1 MNKTWKEAHILLTKP
16 LPRSQGLVSKLSD
29 KGASVLFF
37 PTLSIQEAPQNDSLM
52 LQCQRVINYDYL
64 LFVSPNA
71 VLHGMPLLKSF
82 ADIHE
87 LNAQFG
93 AVGAGTKD
101 TLNDHGVHNVIY
113 PLEDVG
119 GAALLSCLPPDL
131 TNKKIAVFRGDTGT
145 PTLEDGLMRRG
156 AFVEKIVCYRRL
168 HSSADPQPLAHAIE
182 NQHID
187 LIVTTSGDGLK
198 ALCDLIPYQLQ
209 ASLTQTPVVV
219 VSTRTFEIAHTLGFE
234 HVLQAKSPSD
244 DSILDILDQWFV

>member
-1 MNKTWKEAHILLTKP
+1 MNKTWKEAHVLLTKP

-52 LQCQRVINYDYL
+52 LQCQRAINYDYL

-82 ADIHE
+82 GDIHH
-87 LNAQFG
+87 LTAKFG

-101 TLNDHGVHNVIY
+101 TLNDHGVHDVIY
-113 PLEDVG
+113 PMEDVG
-119 GAALLSCLPPDL
+119 GAALLACFPDNL
-131 TNKKIAVFRGDTGT
+131 AHKKIAVFRGDSGT

-156 AFVEKIVCYRRL
+156 AFVEKVICYRRL
-168 HSSADPQPLAHAIE
+168 HSNADPQPLAHAIE
-182 NQHID
+182 HQHID

-209 ASLTQTPVVV
+209 ASLSQIPIVV
-219 VSTRTFEIAHTLGFE
+219 VSPRTFEIANTLGFA
-234 HVLQAKSPSD
+234 HILQAKSPSD
-244 DSILDILDQWFV
+244 DSILAVLDEWFD